1 MLLTERLHARST
13 HQSNFRNPMRLKKV
27 KLSMARIKV
36 VLGERSGAYQ
46 EAKRNVSELYVA
58 ARKEEN
64 QANRLAHLQ
73 RELDRLA
80 KKTQEAH
87 DKHTSA
93 AAEILSGET
102 SAAPQL

>member
-36 VLGERSGAYQ
+36 VLGERASAYK
-46 EAKRNVSELYVA
+46 EAKQNIRELYVE
-58 ARKEEN
+58 ARQEEKKS
-64 QANRLAHLQ
+64 NRLAHLQ

-80 KKTQEAH
+80 LKTKQTVDEH
-87 DKHTSA
+87 STA
-93 AAEILSGET
+93 AQILAGET
-102 SAAPQL
+102 TAAPQV

>member
-1 MLLTERLHARST
+1 
-13 HQSNFRNPMRLKKV
+13 MRLKKV

-36 VLGERSGAYQ
+36 VLGERAGAYQ
-46 EAKRNVSELYVA
+46 QAKRTVNELYVA

-80 KKTQEAH
+80 LKTREAT
-87 DKHTSA
+87 DNHTSA
-93 AAEILSGET
+93 AAEILSGES
-102 SAAPQL
+102 SAAPQI